1 MSNTKIFN
9 DNILTAKIKLNPRN
23 VNKNYQKY
31 ILSKLQKEYEG
42 KFSKFGLI
50 KEETIKL
57 LKVSLGGLE
66 QNSFEGNVIYEV
78 LFNSKI
84 CNPVIGDIV
93 LCEVINANNFGI
105 LCSAKEDNKSIIDV
119 IIPKK
124 SIAVKSDIDLST
136 IKIGMTVFVEIIGR
150 KPILNDTKIKCIGKI
165 IKTKNRS
172 RVVPTSNE
180 KNIEQDEDIITE
192 DVEIIEYDDEIDEID
207 DDNDNNED
215 DEIDND
221 DDDNDDDDNDDND
234 EDNED
239 DIDISEGGSIEDNY
253 ESDGSLLESDNEL
266 EN

>member
-9 DNILTAKIKLNPRN
+9 DNILTAKVKLNPRN

-84 CNPVIGDIV
+84 CNPVIGDII
-93 LCEVINANNFGI
+93 LCEVINTNNFGI

-165 IKTKNRS
+165 IKTKNKS

-180 KNIEQDEDIITE
+180 KNIEEDEDIITE
-192 DVEIIEYDDEIDEID
+192 DVEIIEYDDEID
-207 DDNDNNED
+207 DNNED
-215 DEIDND
+215 DEIDEI
-221 DDDNDDDDNDDND
+221 DDNDDN
-234 EDNED
+234 EDNEDNDD

-253 ESDGSLLESDNEL
+253 DSDESLLESDNEL
-266 EN
+266 ED

>member
-9 DNILTAKIKLNPRN
+9 DNILTAKVKLNPRN

-42 KFSKFGLI
+42 KFSKFGLV

-84 CNPVIGDIV
+84 CNPVIGDII
-93 LCEVINANNFGI
+93 LCEVINTNNFGI

-165 IKTKNRS
+165 IKTKNKS

-180 KNIEQDEDIITE
+180 KNIEEDEDIITE
-192 DVEIIEYDDEIDEID
+192 DVEIIEYDDEID
-207 DDNDNNED
+207 DNNED
-215 DEIDND
+215 DEIDEI
-221 DDDNDDDDNDDND
+221 DDNDDN
-234 EDNED
+234 EDNEDNDD

-253 ESDGSLLESDNEL
+253 DSDESLLESDNEL
-266 EN
+266 ED